1 MIKDTCM
8 VQSTQ
13 FNDSGFFIIKILIV
27 IGVLGAVFGAGI
39 GVGSAIWNEDC
50 PETPGPP
57 EQDEERTTMF
67 PDIDY
72 TGTLPTLDPNSTLPE
87 LNFTL
92 PAFTGTMPTELV
104 TGTEPMT
111 ENGTETVT
119 GTEATGTMETGTTGM
134 RFQICPTHFRLNF
147 WFFVV
152 H

>member
-1 MIKDTCM
+1 
-8 VQSTQ
+8 
-13 FNDSGFFIIKILIV
+13 
-27 IGVLGAVFGAGI
+27 
-39 GVGSAIWNEDC
+39 
-50 PETPGPP
+50 
-57 EQDEERTTMF
+57 MF

-152 H
+152 HYSTQNSKRPSKGGPNF

>member
-1 MIKDTCM
+1 
-8 VQSTQ
+8 
-13 FNDSGFFIIKILIV
+13 
-27 IGVLGAVFGAGI
+27 
-39 GVGSAIWNEDC
+39 
-50 PETPGPP
+50 
-57 EQDEERTTMF
+57 MF

-134 RFQICPTHFRLNF
+134 RFQICPNFKRGRTLRLDNKTTLRHPIHLVPTMLVMSHFNS
-147 WFFVV
+147 
-152 H
+152 